1 MKNAGRH
8 SEGDEPHEE
17 ALPRARIAGTIVAA
31 VLVTVGLCAFV
42 ELFLRTRVGA
52 IRPSRQ
58 FPEHALGAPRDVAGV
73 RQDLFRIA
81 RPQPTEKE
89 RSRRELESF
98 GWVDRERGIVRIPV
112 EAAIDIVARR
122 ASGVEEA
129 PAP

>member
-8 SEGDEPHEE
+8 GEGDEPHEE
-17 ALPRARIAGTIVAA
+17 VLPRARIAGTIVAA

-42 ELFLRTRVGA
+42 ELFLRARVGA
-52 IRPSRQ
+52 IRPSRR
-58 FPEHALGAPRDVAGV
+58 FPEQALGAPGDVAGV

-89 RSRRELESF
+89 RDRRELERF
-98 GWVDRERGIVRIPV
+98 GWVDREHGIVRIPV

-122 ASGVEEA
+122 ASGREDS